1 MSRRIYAL
9 IVDCTED
16 SVFVPALLAQVQ
28 EVIAQRGWPEV
39 RAHWVSIDEPLAA
52 DDRQQDPGRTT
63 PEIRMVD
70 TG

>member
-9 IVDCTED
+9 IVDCTEE
-16 SVFVPALLAQVQ
+16 SMFVPALLAQVQ
-28 EVIAQRGWPEV
+28 EVIGERAWREV
-39 RAHWVSIDEPLAA
+39 RAHWVSIDEPLV
-52 DDRQQDPGRTT
+52 DDIRQQDPDRTT